1 MNKTLHGWMFLLAAV
16 IAISLSGC
24 GGASSAHAQ
33 EARAAK
39 YDAPPEVVFNGVL
52 EAVQGLHKIAGT
64 DPSQGIIETESKWYT
79 PSGMSAPKG
88 ANDGAYVEDGSV
100 LLGFAVG
107 VRGEPGAWHVE
118 VLPLASQVVA
128 GSPQGRQLRPGDP
141 AMPGWVQGKVDNIFV
156 AVHAKLKEYAV
167 GATPA
172 PAQAP

>member
-1 MNKTLHGWMFLLAAV
+1 MDKTLRLSMCVLAAV
-16 IAISLSGC
+16 IAIAVLGC
-24 GGASSAHAQ
+24 GGASSAQVQ

-39 YDAPPEVVFNGVL
+39 YDAPPEVVFNAVL
-52 EAVQGLHKIAGT
+52 EAVSSLHKIAGH

-79 PSGMSAPKG
+79 PSGTSAPRG
-88 ANDGAYVEDGSV
+88 ASGGAYVEDGSV

-141 AMPGWVQGKVDNIFV
+141 SMPGWVQGKVDNIFV

-172 PAQAP
+172 PAPAP

>member
-1 MNKTLHGWMFLLAAV
+1 MSKPLHAATLVVASV
-16 IAISLSGC
+16 IAIAVWGC
-24 GGASSAHAQ
+24 GGASSAQ
-33 EARAAK
+33 VKEAREAK
-39 YDAPPEVVFNGVL
+39 YDAPPEVVFNAVL
-52 EAVQGLHKIAGT
+52 EAVGSLHKIAGH
-64 DPSQGIIETESKWYT
+64 DPSQGIIETESRWYD
-79 PSGMSAPKG
+79 PSGTSAPRS
-88 ANDGAYVEDGSV
+88 ADDGAYVVDGSV

-128 GSPQGRQLRPGDP
+128 GSPQGRELRPGDP

-172 PAQAP
+172 APPAP